1 MTSTETAEHRTVAD
15 DLSVAASSARLAVET
30 RRLRKVFGGFVAVD
44 DLTISVGEG
53 EVFGFLGPNGAGKT
67 TSVKML
73 MGLTR
78 PTSGEAR
85 LLGRPLGDRA
95 ARSRIGFLPEMF
107 RFHDWLTGEELLDL
121 HARLYGMSAAER
133 RRRVP
138 EVLHLVGMYG
148 RRGERL
154 RSYSKGMQQRVGLA
168 QALLPDP
175 QLVILDEPTSALDP
189 IGRLDVRTIIQTLRA
204 EGCTVF
210 LNSHLLSEVES
221 VCDRVAIINRGRVAA
236 TGPMRDL
243 LSREL
248 LVELRLGRLDGD
260 VEALIARHGAIRQVV
275 RDPRRPATATV
286 EVSDEEA
293 VARLIDALVA
303 AGVPVYGATPHH
315 RSLEEVFFEV
325 VETTPERRES

>member
-1 MTSTETAEHRTVAD
+1 MPAD
-15 DLSVAASSARLAVET
+15 DLAVAAEPARLAVET
-30 RRLRKVFGGFVAVD
+30 RALRKVFGAFVAVD
-44 DLTISVGEG
+44 DLTIAVGEG

-85 LLGRPLGDRA
+85 LLDRPLGNRE
-95 ARSRIGFLPEMF
+95 ARRRIGFLPEMF
-107 RFHDWLTGEELLDL
+107 RFHDWLTGAELLDL
-121 HARLYGMSAAER
+121 HARLYGMTDAER

-148 RRGERL
+148 RRDERL
-154 RSYSKGMQQRVGLA
+154 RAYSKGMQQRIGLA

-175 QLVILDEPTSALDP
+175 KLVILDEPTSALDP
-189 IGRLDVRTIIQTLRA
+189 IGRLDVRTIIQSLRA
-204 EGCTVF
+204 EGWTVF

-236 TGPMRDL
+236 TGPMREL

-248 LVELRLGRLDGD
+248 LVELRLGRIDDD
-260 VEALIARHGAIRQVV
+260 VERLIARFGSIRDVA
-275 RDPRRPATATV
+275 RDPLRPAIVTV
-286 EVSDEEA
+286 EMGDEEA

-303 AGVPVYGATPHH
+303 ASVPVFGATPHH
-315 RSLEEVFFEV
+315 RSLEELFFEV
-325 VETTPERRES
+325 VETTPERSEP

>member
-1 MTSTETAEHRTVAD
+1 MTSTETAQERIPAD
-15 DLSVAASSARLAVET
+15 DLAVAAESARLAVET
-30 RRLRKVFGGFVAVD
+30 RALRKVFGTFVAVD
-44 DLTISVGEG
+44 DLTIAVGEG

-78 PTSGEAR
+78 PTSGAAHLLGQPLGNREAR
-85 LLGRPLGDRA
+85 R
-95 ARSRIGFLPEMF
+95 RIGFLPELF
-107 RFHDWLTGEELLDL
+107 RFHDWLTGAELLDL
-121 HARLYGMSAAER
+121 HARLYGMSDAER

-148 RRGERL
+148 RRDERL
-154 RSYSKGMQQRVGLA
+154 RAYSKGMQQRIGLA

-175 QLVILDEPTSALDP
+175 KLVILDEPTSALDP

-204 EGCTVF
+204 EGRTVF

-236 TGPMRDL
+236 TGPMREL

-248 LVELRLGRLDGD
+248 LVELRLGRLDDD
-260 VEALIARHGAIRQVV
+260 VERIVARQGAVRHIARDPGRPPVV
-275 RDPRRPATATV
+275 TV
-286 EVSDEEA
+286 EVRDEEM

-315 RSLEEVFFEV
+315 RSLEELFFEV
-325 VETTPERRES
+325 VETTPERSEP